1 MPDEHHRPFDRADQV
16 ADGGGVR
23 DEPTQR
29 VGGGDHTV
37 ARVVQALDD
46 AIPTRRLGEGTVDEN
61 DRG

>member
-1 MPDEHHRPFDRADQV
+1 VRDEHHRPIDRADQV

-23 DEPTQR
+23 GEPSQR

-37 ARVVQALDD
+37 TRVLQALDHV
-46 AIPTRRLGEGTVDEN
+46 IPARRLGEGTVDEN